1 MRHSIKRISKSAL
14 SVILALMMV
23 VSTMVVGIVT
33 FNAATIPANTTIYL
47 DLSNAADDF
56 KNSTSIYLA
65 VTANSNSGYSADNS
79 NTSGANSYVP
89 KSDKWYPMTNVS
101 GNIWSATVT
110 TESTTGKVSFF
121 NKNESTYD
129 SVWQAH
135 CTLGRTYD
143 GTNNMF
149 VIGSSKTYN
158 EGRQSTIYGGSW
170 STYGGSSG
178 GGTTLGTAP
187 IEVLNGTNVM
197 FYIQAYSSNNDI
209 GLSNSSNSYKKATKI
224 GSSNEYAYISIA
236 KTSRASYDRISNN
249 LGSWNGVE
257 NTGIQSAK
265 GGELFVGNDNVSTTS
280 ATTGDTVL
288 SDNSVALGSTTAITL
303 TTTSNKTTP
312 AYGSNLYVQYYVDD
326 KLVNTDA
333 DLAAST
339 SGATYDLDVS
349 GYTAGEHTI
358 KTVLTDGNVYYIS
371 DTDTFTVVSKTT
383 LAKPNFVVSNSNV
396 VTSKANATITVTS
409 SGASYPSGTTYTL
422 LDASDNVVSGVT
434 WNGNVATV
442 EFADL
447 SSATANYKVKVSA
460 DEATY
465 NPAVS
470 DEFNLKKVQL
480 YAVTLEANA
489 DAEVTGIYTD
499 AYDVSGNTI
508 AEGQTAYVPSG
519 KTVHV
524 NATVTDT
531 ANKTFNKFTYNGNN
545 FDNNADITI
554 TADGTIS
561 TVIDTVT
568 YRTVKIAVIEYADK
582 EHHGT
587 GSNYLSTNDVTYTFG
602 GSTKTATMT
611 AVAADPTAY
620 FTVPSDKAGDWSG
633 KGHTFYIYEV
643 QVPSTVTSINVGGVQ
658 NVTLN
663 DTTEYYGVFH
673 YNGWQSINYMTSDRY
688 YKVSVVANT
697 SVDSGAT
704 VSASGTDSVTYGS
717 DKLYKY
723 QSTID
728 LTATPSN
735 ATAFSYDHWSDG
747 TSNID
752 SPYTVVGDATLTA
765 FFKANQTYAINLVNT
780 DANLASITS
789 SPATSTYADNTVKVT
804 VTAKSGY
811 ECTGITVKTA
821 TNVDVTVTKNADGTY
836 SFTMPGEDVTVT
848 PTIAKKAE
856 YTYALV
862 GASTIKDSNGQAADW
877 NGGTSTNPNQADFDS
892 ASSLKFTNNK
902 LVVTAD
908 ANAQFRFIGTDGTN
922 YYHYGS
928 ASTDSTKLT
937 EVDYTTTYTTTQGDK
952 LVYKFKEAGTFEI
965 AITSGTDSPMSFKV
979 TKLASY
985 YVVGRF
991 AIKNSD
997 GTYTSTTSTS
1007 LSNKPTDNFWNV
1019 TNKYISFSYDSG
1031 SIYKLNTGLTVNELT
1046 VSGNPWYFRI
1056 YDGTDT
1062 YYRPSFDT
1070 ALKASD
1076 AKSKYNT
1083 DTSTDKNFYFNDS
1096 DESGIVI
1103 LCFDASTKQFYFE
1116 IETGKTPLDAP
1127 TIAPDRTS
1135 LTASNP
1141 TATITVT
1148 PATYPEGVDVEYYLY
1163 NGGTYVDKTT
1173 GTTFTVSSA
1182 GTYTVK
1188 ACPSADNP
1196 VYKESVASN
1205 SVTIADG
1212 RTPVAVK
1219 AMNGI
1224 MNGVAYT
1231 GTTTAEAANTSS
1243 SVVENTSAN
1252 LAGGKEYKVT
1262 KGSTVKVTTTM
1273 VADTTTAEKF
1283 VYAYVVNNKD
1293 TYLATEG
1300 IAVTGEDGKK
1310 YATYSATFTIAEDA
1324 TDTTFTVV
1332 PIYYYKACAKDGEYI
1347 KFYVDKSDTTG
1358 WGNNLYNYAYYY
1370 KTAGDTKDV
1379 YESDGIWPGQPM
1391 LYDETKQL
1399 YYSLVPKQIGGK
1411 LVSGL
1416 TVNIGSDQLQSF
1428 DFDDFKVINEIG
1440 YDIVRLDL
1448 KQRSGHTQNKVTLF
1462 GAADATAYD
1471 KGNKT
1476 FSTPTYT
1483 YSNLVSDFSGRWES
1497 YKDINGNDVSLLGKA
1512 VNPENTNT
1520 TYIVSSATHDSER
1533 GQWMSAFSVYKVA
1546 NDGTVTYVTT
1556 AFPSDFIPRIV
1567 KDSQTEATAN
1577 TSAYNAILNAGLG
1590 DAPVKIVYEDQ
1601 VSTRIDGRW
1610 YYAQSDSEVSAYAY
1624 YRTTDNGTTYSELKQ
1639 DAAYASVNGAV
1650 SVTNPKLGLEISVV
1664 SSPLAGYIFDH
1675 WSVADKDGNIII
1687 NKLDNVG
1694 SAFTTTLDQEM
1705 HYVANFR
1712 KATQGQLVINHSKY
1726 TGSDAKNGLGYY
1738 RLEVQVKKSDGT
1750 WSTVYAGS
1758 GTGANG
1764 QSVTIADLVET
1775 DQIISIKLITETAG
1789 ENTFRYWYT
1798 TSSDGTEI
1806 IEDPD
1811 GDMTWNGT
1819 ATSEP
1824 TGKNGILTYTF
1835 DTEVWKLFRDGGQ
1848 KVTQLNFY
1856 SDIAPMN
1863 KNYKLTYKYTDRFG
1877 KEKIYV
1883 VKGTHDDAY
1892 YVKNNNS
1899 WAPSDQLITDNA
1911 PPIDDL
1917 YKNCTWIIA
1926 NSNKDGTDATLV
1938 AVQNGKTYKVDIY
1951 DASGA
1956 SESFTFPINSYVK
1969 NSSDEF
1975 FVADEYIMDGETK
1988 KYFSYWAVYKRV
2000 EKDGNVTKGEEVAR
2014 HFYREYTLV
2023 VLDDY
2028 WIEPVYGAE
2037 RKDQV
2042 YISAPQ
2048 YTREKY
2054 SNEDGTVVK
2063 DSLYVDFMV
2072 AYMSAAGDLIRNDA
2086 SGDKYQTGLIIEIGQ
2101 NKVLGTNEDSSVNT
2115 DYSGITYDSN
2125 LDTVKSAA
2133 NNLTGSPT
2141 KYSFATDDNR
2151 KLYNFRAT
2159 NTNYNNM
2166 NRLDYAVP
2174 FNNTDKNRMYVMKA
2188 YYYVIIDGEIVLSNP
2203 VYFNL
2208 YEIGTSD
2215 PITE

>member
-23 VSTMVVGIVT
+23 VSTMAVGIVT

-47 DLSNAADDF
+47 DLSKAADDF

-65 VTANSNSGYSADNS
+65 VTASSNSGYSADNS
-79 NTSGANSYVP
+79 DTSGANSYVP
-89 KSDKWYPMTNVS
+89 QSDKWYSMTNVS

-121 NKNESTYD
+121 NKNESSYAQ
-129 SVWQAH
+129 VWQAH

-178 GGTTLGTAP
+178 GDDPTPVTNADLLS
-187 IEVLNGTNVM
+187 VLKGEKVM
-197 FYIQAYSSNNDI
+197 FYYGDLWNSSTKYIRTTSSTTSTLDSGSDTKRTITKNSTSYSYYSRSVTADSSKYYISNSSSWSGVQMNENAVAGKAYVLNNNSTFSGSSSNNVVSFSAGTTTVTTTADSAI
-209 GLSNSSNSYKKATKI
+209 QNGSKLSVSTSDA
-224 GSSNEYAYISIA
+224 GSSVVGVKNSVKYYI
-236 KTSRASYDRISNN
+236 T
-249 LGSWNGVE
+249 
-257 NTGIQSAK
+257 
-265 GGELFVGNDNVSTTS
+265 
-280 ATTGDTVL
+280 
-288 SDNSVALGSTTAITL
+288 SDNSAYSEYTL
-303 TTTSNKTTP
+303 TDGKLDTS
-312 AYGSNLYVQYYVDD
+312 SL
-326 KLVNTDA
+326 TD
-333 DLAAST
+333 
-339 SGATYDLDVS
+339 GTYTLKS
-349 GYTAGEHTI
+349 
-358 KTVLTDGNVYYIS
+358 VLTDGTIYVVG
-371 DTDTFTVVSKTT
+371 DTDTFTVSSKTD
-383 LAKPNFVVSNSNV
+383 LAKPNYSVSNSNV

-409 SGASYPSGTTYTL
+409 SGDPYPPGTTYTL

-442 EFADL
+442 KFADL
-447 SSATANYKVKVSA
+447 STAEEANYKVKVSA

-480 YAVTLEANA
+480 YAVTLAENA
-489 DAEVTGIYTD
+489 DAVVTGTYTD
-499 AYDVSGNTI
+499 AYGVSGKTI
-508 AEGQTAYVPSG
+508 AEGETADVPSG
-519 KTVHV
+519 YKVTVD
-524 NATVTDT
+524 ATLSDT
-531 ANKTFNKFTYNGNN
+531 TNKTFNKFTYNGSDYSSNPS
-545 FDNNADITI
+545 DITI

-582 EHHGT
+582 EHHGS

-602 GSTKTATMT
+602 GTTKTTTMT
-611 AVAADPTAY
+611 AVAEDPTAY
-620 FTVPSDKAGDWSG
+620 FVLSG
-633 KGHTFYIYEV
+633 KWNGNGNLYYIYEV
-643 QVPSTVTSINVGGVQ
+643 QVPSTVTKINVGGVKDI
-658 NVTLN
+658 TLN
-663 DTTEYYGVFH
+663 DTTEFYGIYH
-673 YNGWQSINYMTSDRY
+673 YTDAGGWNVQNFNQSDRY
-688 YKVSVVANT
+688 YYVNVVADKA
-697 SVDSGAT
+697 VDSAAT
-704 VSASGTDSVTYGS
+704 VSATGSASVKYNKDTNRT
-717 DKLYKY
+717 LYKY
-723 QSTID
+723 QSTIE

-735 ATAFSYDHWSDG
+735 AAAFSYDHWSDG

-765 FFKANQTYAINLVNT
+765 YFKANQSYAINLVDT

-789 SPATSTYADNTVKVT
+789 SPATSTYAGNTVKVT
-804 VTAKSGY
+804 VTAKTGY

-821 TNVDVTVTKNADGTY
+821 TDVDVDVTNNADGTY
-836 SFTMPGEDVTVT
+836 SFTMPAEDVTVT
-848 PTIAKKAE
+848 PTITAKTLVNVTVKANDSSLGTVTVQSGNIYVGE
-856 YTYALV
+856 NFTVTATANSDSTFSSWTAV
-862 GASTIKDSNGQAADW
+862 GADQVS
-877 NGGTSTNPNQADFDS
+877 
-892 ASSLKFTNNK
+892 
-902 LVVTAD
+902 
-908 ANAQFRFIGTDGTN
+908 
-922 YYHYGS
+922 
-928 ASTDSTKLT
+928 
-937 EVDYTTTYTTTQGDK
+937 
-952 LVYKFKEAGTFEI
+952 
-965 AITSGTDSPMSFKV
+965 
-979 TKLASY
+979 
-985 YVVGRF
+985 
-991 AIKNSD
+991 
-997 GTYTSTTSTS
+997 TSTTDRVTTATFKATAQSVTI
-1007 LSNKPTDNFWNV
+1007 TANFNTYV
-1019 TNKYISFSYDSG
+1019 YSVITDSG
-1031 SIYKLNTGLTVNELT
+1031 EIEMTPSVADSNVFYSTDTVAKDAI
-1046 VSGNPWYFRI
+1046 FRI
-1056 YDGTDT
+1056 KRTFGSEVKYSVNSANSSTTWWFNNLSMEDVIPSWDGSDSVALNAGNYKNATGSA
-1062 YYRPSFDT
+1062 YYI
-1070 ALKASD
+1070 K
-1076 AKSKYNT
+1076 
-1083 DTSTDKNFYFNDS
+1083 
-1096 DESGIVI
+1096 
-1103 LCFDASTKQFYFE
+1103 FDASTG
-1116 IETGKTPLDAP
+1116 TV
-1127 TIAPDRTS
+1127 S
-1135 LTASNP
+1135 LSES
-1141 TATITVT
+1141 TV
-1148 PATYPEGVDVEYYLY
+1148 
-1163 NGGTYVDKTT
+1163 GGT
-1173 GTTFTVSSA
+1173 
-1182 GTYTVK
+1182 TVK
-1188 ACPSADNP
+1188 
-1196 VYKESVASN
+1196 
-1205 SVTIADG
+1205 
-1212 RTPVAVK
+1212 VK
-1219 AMNGI
+1219 AMNG
-1224 MNGVAYT
+1224 VST
-1231 GTTTAEAANTSS
+1231 LSDLGTTVAEAANTSS
-1243 SVVENTSAN
+1243 SVVKEEVN
-1252 LAGGKEYKVT
+1252 LSGGTQYKVT

-1273 VADTTTAEKF
+1273 LADTEAAEKF

-1300 IAVTGEDGKK
+1300 IAVTRAEDKK
-1310 YATYSATFTIAEDA
+1310 YATYSAQFTIDE
-1324 TDTTFTVV
+1324 DTTESIFTVY

-1347 KFYVDKSDTTG
+1347 KFYVNPKESSWT
-1358 WGNNLYNYAYYY
+1358 NVYNYSYYY
-1370 KTAGDTKDV
+1370 GASGIEDDDTKR
-1379 YESDGIWPGQPM
+1379 SDGLWPGQPM
-1391 LYDETKQL
+1391 LYDETKQMF
-1399 YYSLVPKQIGGK
+1399 YSLVPKSINNQP
-1411 LVSGL
+1411 VSGL
-1416 TVNIGSDQLQSF
+1416 TVNNNGSEQTY
-1428 DFDDFKVINEIG
+1428 DFDDFKYIYESG

-1448 KQRSGHTQNKVTLF
+1448 KYKSGNGTTVRDSGNGVNKNAIGASYSESTGFSASQHPTNISAF
-1462 GAADATAYD
+1462 GT
-1471 KGNKT
+1471 
-1476 FSTPTYT
+1476 
-1483 YSNLVSDFSGRWES
+1483 RWEAFN
-1497 YKDINGNDVSLLGKA
+1497 DINGKPMSLLGK
-1512 VNPENTNT
+1512 ETTDTTNKV
-1520 TYIVSSATHDSER
+1520 YVVSTALHNISGR
-1533 GQWMSAFSVYKVA
+1533 GAYMTAWYVYKA
-1546 NDGTVTYVTT
+1546 DSSGNLTFVT
-1556 AFPSDFIPRIV
+1556 AACPSDFVPRPY
-1567 KDSQTEATAN
+1567 SGTQTEESVN
-1577 TSAYNAILNAGLG
+1577 TTAYNAILKAGLG
-1590 DAPVKIVYEDQ
+1590 NAPVQIVFEDVQ
-1601 VSTRIDGRW
+1601 FKDTKDRFDGRW

-1624 YRTTDNGTTYSELKQ
+1624 YRTTDDGTTYSELQ
-1639 DAAYASVNGAV
+1639 VGAAYASVNGAE

-1694 SAFTTTLDQEM
+1694 SSFTTTLDQEM

-1712 KATQGQLVINHSKY
+1712 KATQGQIVINHSKY

-1738 RLEVQVKKSDGT
+1738 RLEVQVMDKDGN
-1750 WSTVYAGS
+1750 WSNVYAGS

-1775 DQIISIKLITETAG
+1775 DQIIRIKLITETAG

-1883 VKGTHDDAY
+1883 VKDTHDDAY

-1899 WAPSDQLITDNA
+1899 WAPSDELITKNA

-1951 DASGA
+1951 NASGA
-1956 SESFTFPINSYVK
+1956 SESYTLPINSYVK
-1969 NSSDEF
+1969 NSAGEF

-2000 EKDGNVTKGEEVAR
+2000 VKDGKVTRGEEVAR

-2037 RKDQV
+2037 RNDQV

-2072 AYMSAAGDLIRNDA
+2072 AYMSAAGDLIRNDV

-2141 KYSFATDDNR
+2141 KYSFATGDNR

-2174 FNNTDKNRMYVMKA
+2174 FNNTDKNLMYVMKA

>member
-23 VSTMVVGIVT
+23 VSTMVVGMVT
-33 FNAATIPANTTIYL
+33 VGAAVAFTNGEKIYL
-47 DLSNAADDF
+47 DTSKVSWWAP
-56 KNSTSIYLA
+56 NSVTDMYLYG
-65 VTANSNSGYSADNS
+65 T
-79 NTSGANSYVP
+79 NTTWVS
-89 KSDKWYPMTNVS
+89 MELVS
-101 GNIWSATVT
+101 GET
-110 TESTTGKVSFF
+110 TLYVGTIPTTG
-121 NKNESTYD
+121 TYENVIFVRKGSHSSD
-129 SVWQAH
+129 WTKYNQTVDITDH
-135 CTLGRTYD
+135 
-143 GTNNMF
+143 GTGQNLYTFTDENT
-149 VIGSSKTYN
+149 GTPK
-158 EGRQSTIYGGSW
+158 GSW

-178 GGTTLGTAP
+178 GDTKTFYVAGTTALVNA
-187 IEVLNGTNVM
+187 
-197 FYIQAYSSNNDI
+197 
-209 GLSNSSNSYKKATKI
+209 SNSWKPADDSDKMTKNDD
-224 GSSNEYAYISIA
+224 GTYSI
-236 KTSRASYDRISNN
+236 TYTN
-249 LGSWNGVE
+249 LEPKSDD
-257 NTGIQSAK
+257 TYQFKI
-265 GGELFVGNDNVSTTS
+265 
-280 ATTGDTVL
+280 TTGTWDT
-288 SDNSVALGSTTAITL
+288 S
-303 TTTSNKTTP
+303 
-312 AYGSNLYVQYYVDD
+312 YGF
-326 KLVNTDA
+326 
-333 DLAAST
+333 
-339 SGATYDLDVS
+339 
-349 GYTAGEHTI
+349 
-358 KTVLTDGNVYYIS
+358 GNI
-371 DTDTFTVVSKTT
+371 
-383 LAKPNFVVSNSNV
+383 
-396 VTSKANATITVTS
+396 
-409 SGASYPSGTTYTL
+409 GTTQNVT
-422 LDASDNVVSGVT
+422 ASDNG
-434 WNGNVATV
+434 GNIK
-442 EFADL
+442 L
-447 SSATANYKVKVSA
+447 
-460 DEATY
+460 
-465 NPAVS
+465 
-470 DEFNLKKVQL
+470 
-480 YAVTLEANA
+480 
-489 DAEVTGIYTD
+489 
-499 AYDVSGNTI
+499 
-508 AEGQTAYVPSG
+508 
-519 KTVHV
+519 
-524 NATVTDT
+524 
-531 ANKTFNKFTYNGNN
+531 TFNTKS
-545 FDNNADITI
+545 DITI
-554 TADGTIS
+554 TIDPNKSNKISIVATPVVSDYTLSSSVVGSGEVTFANASNSSTITTPAQLASGTS
-561 TVIDTVT
+561 VIVNATP
-568 YRTVKIAVIEYADK
+568 A
-582 EHHGT
+582 T
-587 GSNYLSTNDVTYTFG
+587 GYQLD
-602 GSTKTATMT
+602 
-611 AVAADPTAY
+611 
-620 FTVPSDKAGDWSG
+620 
-633 KGHTFYIYEV
+633 
-643 QVPSTVTSINVGGVQ
+643 SIK
-658 NVTLN
+658 LN
-663 DTTEYYGVFH
+663 DTT
-673 YNGWQSINYMTSDRY
+673 IN
-688 YKVSVVANT
+688 N
-697 SVDSGAT
+697 GAT
-704 VSASGTDSVTYGS
+704 FAMPSQDST
-717 DKLYKY
+717 
-723 QSTID
+723 
-728 LTATPSN
+728 
-735 ATAFSYDHWSDG
+735 
-747 TSNID
+747 
-752 SPYTVVGDATLTA
+752 
-765 FFKANQTYAINLVNT
+765 
-780 DANLASITS
+780 
-789 SPATSTYADNTVKVT
+789 VT
-804 VTAKSGY
+804 VTFSLKTPTVTLTPDATTVNVGESVALTPSVAHDLTYTGEYTVTKDGNSVIASAYISDDTFTTPLSADSVGTYVVTYTATVTSGSDTKSASASS
-811 ECTGITVKTA
+811 TITVKQSEEQQAYNTLVTWLADSSKNPDNITGKTTSSLNAYKTAYTAAQTAVSAGYPTSGTVNTTALSSLQSEYSALKDKTPLVKPELTALPQYIDVTSDSKTVTLSVSNASSYPSEANVTYSFYQDGKDTALYTGTNSSYNVNVTTAGTYIYNVKVNLGNTDDYTCADVTSENKSVIAVAPVTVSVSAGENGSAYVSSYTTYDNQTKSNSDTALTSVKVAPNSSVTFTAVPGEGYVVDVWNTDQSSGSTTYTVSKVTAA
-821 TNVDVTVTKNADGTY
+821 TNVTV
-836 SFTMPGEDVTVT
+836 SFTGKP
-848 PTIAKKAE
+848 KFS
-856 YTYALV
+856 YALV
-862 GASTIKDSNGQAADW
+862 GASTIKDSNGQTAAW
-877 NGGTSTNPNQADFDS
+877 NGGTSTAPNQADFDS

-908 ANAQFRFIGTDGTN
+908 ANAQFRFIGTNGTN

-965 AITSGTDSPMSFKV
+965 AITSGTESPMSFKV

-1007 LSNKPTDNFWNV
+1007 LSSKPTDNFWNV
-1019 TNKYISFSYDSG
+1019 TSKNISFSYDSG

-1046 VSGNPWYFRI
+1046 VSGNLWYFRI
-1056 YDGTDT
+1056 YDGTT
-1062 YYRPSFDT
+1062 TYRPSSDI
-1070 ALKASD
+1070 ALKASNS
-1076 AKSKYNT
+1076 KSKYNT
-1083 DTSTDKNFYFNDS
+1083 DNSTDKSFYFNDS

-1127 TIAPDRTS
+1127 TIASDRTS

-1148 PATYPEGVDVEYYLY
+1148 PATYPVGVDVEYYLY
-1163 NGGTYVDKTT
+1163 NGGTYVTKST

-1188 ACPSADNP
+1188 AYPPADNP
-1196 VYKESVASN
+1196 DYKESVASN
-1205 SVTIADG
+1205 SVTIEDG

-1224 MNGVAYT
+1224 KNGDVYT

-1243 SVVENTSAN
+1243 SVVWDESSD
-1252 LAGGKEYKVT
+1252 LSGGKEYTVT

-1293 TYLATEG
+1293 TYLASEG
-1300 IAVTGEDGKK
+1300 IAVTGAEDKK

-1324 TDTTFTVV
+1324 TETTFTVV

-1347 KFYVDKSDTTG
+1347 KFYVNPKESSWTYV
-1358 WGNNLYNYAYYY
+1358 YNYAYYY
-1370 KTAGDTKDV
+1370 GTKDGESTK
-1379 YESDGIWPGQPM
+1379 ESDGNWPGQPM
-1391 LYDETKQL
+1391 LYDETKQMF
-1399 YYSLVPKQIGGK
+1399 YSLVPKEINNQP
-1411 LVSGL
+1411 VSGL
-1416 TVNIGSDQLQSF
+1416 TVNNNGSQQTY
-1428 DFDDFKVINEIG
+1428 DFDDFKYIYESG

-1448 KQRSGHTQNKVTLF
+1448 KYKSGNGTTVSDSGNGVNKVAI
-1462 GAADATAYD
+1462 GA
-1471 KGNKT
+1471 
-1476 FSTPTYT
+1476 T
-1483 YSNLVSDFSGRWES
+1483 YSTSSGFSATNHPTNISAFGTRWEDFN
-1497 YKDINGNDVSLLGKA
+1497 DINGKPMSLLGKE
-1512 VNPENTNT
+1512 VTDTTNKV
-1520 TYIVSSATHDSER
+1520 YVVSTALFDISSR
-1533 GQWMSAFSVYKVA
+1533 GQYMTSWYVYKA
-1546 NDGTVTYVTT
+1546 DSSGNLTFVT
-1556 AFPSDFIPRIV
+1556 AACPSDFVPRPY
-1567 KDSQTEATAN
+1567 SGAQTEESVN
-1577 TSAYNAILNAGLG
+1577 TTAYNAILEAGL
-1590 DAPVKIVYEDQ
+1590 DNAPVQIVFEDVQ
-1601 VSTRIDGRW
+1601 YKDTKDRFDGRW

-1624 YRTTDNGTTYSELKQ
+1624 YRTTDSDGSNPSALIQ

-1712 KATQGQLVINHSKY
+1712 KATSGQLVINHSKY

-1738 RLEVQVKKSDGT
+1738 RLEVQVKDKDGN

-1764 QSVTIADLVET
+1764 QSITANLAET
-1775 DQIISIKLITETAG
+1775 DQIIRIKLITETAG

-1835 DTEVWKLFRDGGQ
+1835 DTEVWKLFSGRKQ
-1848 KVTQLNFY
+1848 IVTQLNFY

-1899 WAPSDQLITDNA
+1899 WAPSDELITNNA

-1956 SESFTFPINSYVK
+1956 SESFTLPINSYVK
-1969 NSSDEF
+1969 NSAGEF
-1975 FVADEYIMDGETK
+1975 FVADEKDANGN
-1988 KYFSYWAVYKRV
+1988 YFSYWAVYKRV
-2000 EKDGNVTKGEEVAR
+2000 EKDGKVTKGEEVAR

-2086 SGDKYQTGLIIEIGQ
+2086 SGEKYKTGLIIEIGQ

-2141 KYSFATDDNR
+2141 RYSFATGDNR

-2174 FNNTDKNRMYVMKA
+2174 FTNTENNRMYVMKA

>member
-23 VSTMVVGIVT
+23 VSTMVVGMVT
-33 FNAATIPANTTIYL
+33 VGAAVAFTNGEKIYL
-47 DLSNAADDF
+47 DTSKVSWWAP
-56 KNSTSIYLA
+56 NSVTDMYLYG
-65 VTANSNSGYSADNS
+65 T
-79 NTSGANSYVP
+79 NTTWVS
-89 KSDKWYPMTNVS
+89 MELVS
-101 GNIWSATVT
+101 GET
-110 TESTTGKVSFF
+110 TLYVGTIPTTG
-121 NKNESTYD
+121 TYENVIFVRKGSHSSD
-129 SVWQAH
+129 WTKYNQTVDITDH
-135 CTLGRTYD
+135 
-143 GTNNMF
+143 GTGQNLYTFTDENT
-149 VIGSSKTYN
+149 GTPK
-158 EGRQSTIYGGSW
+158 GSW

-178 GGTTLGTAP
+178 GDTKTFYVAGTTALVNA
-187 IEVLNGTNVM
+187 
-197 FYIQAYSSNNDI
+197 
-209 GLSNSSNSYKKATKI
+209 SNSWKPADDSDKMTKNDD
-224 GSSNEYAYISIA
+224 GTYSI
-236 KTSRASYDRISNN
+236 TYTN
-249 LGSWNGVE
+249 LEPKSDD
-257 NTGIQSAK
+257 TYQFKI
-265 GGELFVGNDNVSTTS
+265 
-280 ATTGDTVL
+280 TTGTWDT
-288 SDNSVALGSTTAITL
+288 S
-303 TTTSNKTTP
+303 
-312 AYGSNLYVQYYVDD
+312 YGF
-326 KLVNTDA
+326 
-333 DLAAST
+333 
-339 SGATYDLDVS
+339 
-349 GYTAGEHTI
+349 
-358 KTVLTDGNVYYIS
+358 GNI
-371 DTDTFTVVSKTT
+371 
-383 LAKPNFVVSNSNV
+383 
-396 VTSKANATITVTS
+396 
-409 SGASYPSGTTYTL
+409 GTTQNVT
-422 LDASDNVVSGVT
+422 ASDNG
-434 WNGNVATV
+434 GNIK
-442 EFADL
+442 L
-447 SSATANYKVKVSA
+447 
-460 DEATY
+460 
-465 NPAVS
+465 
-470 DEFNLKKVQL
+470 
-480 YAVTLEANA
+480 
-489 DAEVTGIYTD
+489 
-499 AYDVSGNTI
+499 
-508 AEGQTAYVPSG
+508 
-519 KTVHV
+519 
-524 NATVTDT
+524 
-531 ANKTFNKFTYNGNN
+531 TFNTKS
-545 FDNNADITI
+545 DITI
-554 TADGTIS
+554 TIDPNKSNKISIVATPVVSDYTLSSSVVGSGEVTFANASDSSTITTPAQLASGTS
-561 TVIDTVT
+561 VIVNATP
-568 YRTVKIAVIEYADK
+568 A
-582 EHHGT
+582 T
-587 GSNYLSTNDVTYTFG
+587 GYQLD
-602 GSTKTATMT
+602 
-611 AVAADPTAY
+611 
-620 FTVPSDKAGDWSG
+620 
-633 KGHTFYIYEV
+633 
-643 QVPSTVTSINVGGVQ
+643 SIK
-658 NVTLN
+658 LN
-663 DTTEYYGVFH
+663 DTT
-673 YNGWQSINYMTSDRY
+673 IN
-688 YKVSVVANT
+688 N
-697 SVDSGAT
+697 GAT
-704 VSASGTDSVTYGS
+704 FAMPSQDSTVTVTFSLKTPTVTLTPDATTVNVGESVALTPSVAHDLTYTGEYTVTKDGNSVIASAYISDDTFTTPLSADSVGTYVVTYTATVTSGSDTKSASASSTITVKQSEEQQAYNTLVTWLADSSKNPDNITGKTTSSLNAYKTAYTAAQTAVSAGYPTSGTVNTTALSSLQSAYSALTDKTSLAKPELAALPQYIDLTSESKSVTLSVSNASSYPPEANFTYSFYQEGNDTALYTGTDSSCTVNVATEGTFNYYVKVNLGNTDDYTSASDTSETKSVIAVTPVTVSVLAGANGRAYVSSYTTYDNLIKSNTDTALTSVKVYPGS
-717 DKLYKY
+717 SVTFTAVPGEGYVVDVWNTD
-723 QSTID
+723 QSSGST
-728 LTATPSN
+728 T
-735 ATAFSYDHWSDG
+735 
-747 TSNID
+747 
-752 SPYTVVGDATLTA
+752 YTV
-765 FFKANQTYAINLVNT
+765 
-780 DANLASITS
+780 S
-789 SPATSTYADNTVKVT
+789 KVT
-804 VTAKSGY
+804 A
-811 ECTGITVKTA
+811 A
-821 TNVDVTVTKNADGTY
+821 TNVTV
-836 SFTMPGEDVTVT
+836 SFTGKP
-848 PTIAKKAE
+848 KFS
-856 YTYALV
+856 YALV
-862 GASTIKDSNGQAADW
+862 GASTIKNSNGQAAAW
-877 NGGTSTNPNQADFDS
+877 NGSETLDQAAFDT

-902 LVVTAD
+902 LVVTAEKD
-908 ANAQFRFIGTDGTN
+908 NQFRFIGTDGTN

-928 ASTDSTKLT
+928 ASTDITKLT

-1019 TNKYISFSYDSG
+1019 NNKNISFSYDSG

-1127 TIAPDRTS
+1127 TIASDRAS
-1135 LTASNP
+1135 LTAKNP

-1163 NGGTYVDKTT
+1163 NGGTYVATTT

-1188 ACPSADNP
+1188 AYPSADNAE
-1196 VYKESVASN
+1196 YKESVASN
-1205 SVTIADG
+1205 SVTIVDG

-1224 MNGVAYT
+1224 KNGDVYT

-1243 SVVENTSAN
+1243 SVVWNESSD
-1252 LAGGKEYKVT
+1252 LSGGKEYTVT

-1300 IAVTGEDGKK
+1300 IAVTGAEDKK
-1310 YATYSATFTIAEDA
+1310 YATYSATFTISEDA

-1347 KFYVDKSDTTG
+1347 KFYVDKSDTTS

-1370 KTAGDTKDV
+1370 KTAGDTEDV
-1379 YESDGIWPGQPM
+1379 YRSDGTWPGQPM
-1391 LYDETKQL
+1391 LYDATKQL

-1416 TVNIGSDQLQSF
+1416 TVNIGSDKLQSF

-1448 KQRSGHTQNKVTLF
+1448 KQRSGHSSNKDKLVVS
-1462 GAADATAYD
+1462 YD
-1471 KGNKT
+1471 DTNNV
-1476 FSTPTYT
+1476 FNDLTYNPA
-1483 YSNLVSDFSGRWES
+1483 NLVSDFSGRWEA

-1512 VNPENTNT
+1512 VNTDNTNT
-1520 TYIVSSATHDSER
+1520 TYIVSSATHTSGER

-1567 KDSQTEATAN
+1567 KDGQTEATAN

-1712 KATQGQLVINHSKY
+1712 KATSGQLVINHSKY

-1775 DQIISIKLITETAG
+1775 DQIIRIKLITETAG

-1835 DTEVWKLFRDGGQ
+1835 DTEVWKLFSGGVQ

-1899 WAPSDQLITDNA
+1899 WAPSDELITKNA

-1951 DASGA
+1951 NASGA
-1956 SESFTFPINSYVK
+1956 SESYTLPINSYVK
-1969 NSSDEF
+1969 NSAGEF

-2000 EKDGNVTKGEEVAR
+2000 VKDGKVTRGEEVAR

-2037 RKDQV
+2037 RNDQV

-2072 AYMSAAGDLIRNDA
+2072 AYMSAAGDLIRNDV

-2141 KYSFATDDNR
+2141 KYSFATGDNR

-2174 FNNTDKNRMYVMKA
+2174 FTNTENNRMYVMKA
-2188 YYYVIIDGEIVLSNP
+2188 YYYVIIDSEIVLSNP

>member
-14 SVILALMMV
+14 SVVLALMMV
-23 VSTMVVGIVT
+23 VSTIVVGIVT
-33 FNAATIPANTTIYL
+33 VSAFDLKGTYNFDNYTAKWDKVYLVKVGNDGSYTEYQEMTAGSDGIYSCTLGSWGGSSFYFANSNSNPTATTAKFTSAVDSTNNCFVPSSATGTSINGTWMTTAQAIEQHGGSSGSDVTGDLLSVLKGEKVMFYYGDLWNSGTKYIRTSSSTSNTLDSGSDTKRTIT
-47 DLSNAADDF
+47 
-56 KNSTSIYLA
+56 KNSTSYSYYSRS
-65 VTANSNSGYSADNS
+65 VTAASSKYYISNSSSWSGVQMNENAVAGKAYVLNNNSTFSGGSSNNVVSFSAG
-79 NTSGANSYVP
+79 T
-89 KSDKWYPMTNVS
+89 T
-101 GNIWSATVT
+101 TVT
-110 TESTTGKVSFF
+110 TTADSAIQNGSKLSVSTSDT
-121 NKNESTYD
+121 
-129 SVWQAH
+129 
-135 CTLGRTYD
+135 
-143 GTNNMF
+143 
-149 VIGSSKTYN
+149 GSSVVGVKNSVKY
-158 EGRQSTIYGGSW
+158 
-170 STYGGSSG
+170 
-178 GGTTLGTAP
+178 
-187 IEVLNGTNVM
+187 
-197 FYIQAYSSNNDI
+197 YI
-209 GLSNSSNSYKKATKI
+209 T
-224 GSSNEYAYISIA
+224 
-236 KTSRASYDRISNN
+236 
-249 LGSWNGVE
+249 
-257 NTGIQSAK
+257 
-265 GGELFVGNDNVSTTS
+265 
-280 ATTGDTVL
+280 
-288 SDNSVALGSTTAITL
+288 SDNSAYSEYTL
-303 TTTSNKTTP
+303 TDGKLDTS
-312 AYGSNLYVQYYVDD
+312 SL
-326 KLVNTDA
+326 TD
-333 DLAAST
+333 
-339 SGATYDLDVS
+339 GTYTLKS
-349 GYTAGEHTI
+349 
-358 KTVLTDGNVYYIS
+358 VLTDGTIYVVG
-371 DTDTFTVVSKTT
+371 DTDTFTVSSKTD
-383 LAKPNFVVSNSNV
+383 LAKPNYSVSNSNV

-409 SGASYPSGTTYTL
+409 SGDSYPSGTTYTL

-447 SSATANYKVKVSA
+447 SSDTANYKVKVSA

-480 YAVTLEANA
+480 YAVTLAENA
-489 DAEVTGIYTD
+489 DAVVTGTYTD
-499 AYDVSGNTI
+499 AYGESGKTI
-508 AEGQTAYVPSG
+508 AEGKTADVPSG
-519 KTVHV
+519 YKVTV
-524 NATVTDT
+524 NATLSDT
-531 ANKTFNKFTYNGNN
+531 TNKTFNKFTYNGSDYSSNPS
-545 FDNNADITI
+545 DITI

-561 TVIDTVT
+561 TIIDTVT

-611 AVAADPTAY
+611 AVEEDPTAY
-620 FTVPSDKAGDWSG
+620 FVLSGKWSG
-633 KGHTFYIYEV
+633 NGNLYYIYEV
-643 QVPSTVTSINVGGVQ
+643 QVPSTVTSINVDGKKSI
-658 NVTLN
+658 TLD
-663 DTTEYYGVFH
+663 DTTEFYGIYHFSDAG
-673 YNGWQSINYMTSDRY
+673 GWNVQNFNQADRY
-688 YKVSVVANT
+688 YYVNVVANT
-697 SVDSGAT
+697 DVDSGAT
-704 VSASGTDSVTYGS
+704 VSATGSASVKYNQDTS
-717 DKLYKY
+717 RTLYKY

-789 SPATSTYADNTVKVT
+789 SPATSTYKDNTVKVT

-821 TNVDVTVTKNADGTY
+821 TDVDVTVTKNPDGTY

-862 GASTIKDSNGQAADW
+862 GDSTIKDSNGTAAAWNGSETLDQAA
-877 NGGTSTNPNQADFDS
+877 FDT

-902 LVVTAD
+902 LVVTASSGD
-908 ANAQFRFIGTDGTN
+908 QFRFIGTDGSK

-928 ASTDSTKLT
+928 ANNSNETIVYGKT
-937 EVDYTTTYTTTQGDK
+937 YNTTLGDK
-952 LVYKFKEAGTFEI
+952 LVYKFNEAGTFEI
-965 AITSGTDSPMSFKV
+965 EITSGTDSPMSFKV

-1019 TNKYISFSYDSG
+1019 NNKNISFSYDSG

-1127 TIAPDRTS
+1127 TIASDRAS
-1135 LTASNP
+1135 LTAKNP

-1163 NGGTYVDKTT
+1163 NGGTYVATTT

-1188 ACPSADNP
+1188 AYPPADNP
-1196 VYKESVASN
+1196 NYKESVASN

-1224 MNGVAYT
+1224 MNGDVYT

-1243 SVVENTSAN
+1243 SVVWNESSD
-1252 LAGGKEYKVT
+1252 LSGGKEYTVT
-1262 KGSTVKVTTTM
+1262 KGSTVKVITTM
-1273 VADTTTAEKF
+1273 VADTESAEKF

-1300 IAVTGEDGKK
+1300 IAVTDAEGKK

-1332 PIYYYKACAKDGEYI
+1332 PIYYYKACANDGEYI
-1347 KFYVDKSDTTG
+1347 KFYVDKSDTTS

-1370 KTAGDTKDV
+1370 KTAGDTEDV
-1379 YESDGIWPGQPM
+1379 YRSDGTWPGQPM

-1416 TVNIGSDQLQSF
+1416 TVNIGSDTLQSF

-1448 KQRSGHTQNKVTLF
+1448 KQRSGHSSNKDKLVVS
-1462 GAADATAYD
+1462 YD
-1471 KGNKT
+1471 DTNNV
-1476 FSTPTYT
+1476 FNDLTYNPA
-1483 YSNLVSDFSGRWES
+1483 NLVSDFSGRWEA

-1512 VNPENTNT
+1512 VNTDNTNT
-1520 TYIVSSATHDSER
+1520 TYIVSSATHTSGER

-1567 KDSQTEATAN
+1567 QDGQTEATAN

-1639 DAAYASVNGAV
+1639 DAAYASVDGAV

-1712 KATQGQLVINHSKY
+1712 KATSGQLVINHSKY

-1775 DQIISIKLITETAG
+1775 DQIIRIKLITETAG

-1835 DTEVWKLFRDGGQ
+1835 DTEVWKLFRDHLQ

-1956 SESFTFPINSYVK
+1956 SESYTLPINSYVK
-1969 NSSDEF
+1969 NSAGEF

-2000 EKDGNVTKGEEVAR
+2000 VKDGKVTRGEEVAR

-2037 RKDQV
+2037 RNDQV

-2072 AYMSAAGDLIRNDA
+2072 AYMSAAGDLIRNDV

-2141 KYSFATDDNR
+2141 KYSFATGDNR

-2174 FNNTDKNRMYVMKA
+2174 FTNTENNRMYVMKA
-2188 YYYVIIDGEIVLSNP
+2188 YYYVIIDSEIVLSNP

>member
-23 VSTMVVGIVT
+23 VSTMVVGMVT
-33 FNAATIPANTTIYL
+33 VGAAVAFTNGEKIYL
-47 DLSNAADDF
+47 DTSKVSWWAP
-56 KNSTSIYLA
+56 NSVTDMYLYG
-65 VTANSNSGYSADNS
+65 T
-79 NTSGANSYVP
+79 NTTWVS
-89 KSDKWYPMTNVS
+89 MELVS
-101 GNIWSATVT
+101 GET
-110 TESTTGKVSFF
+110 TLYVGTIPTTG
-121 NKNESTYD
+121 TYENVIFVRKGSHSSD
-129 SVWQAH
+129 WTKYNQTVDITDH
-135 CTLGRTYD
+135 
-143 GTNNMF
+143 GTGQNLYTFTDENT
-149 VIGSSKTYN
+149 GTPK
-158 EGRQSTIYGGSW
+158 GSW

-178 GGTTLGTAP
+178 GDTKTFYVAGTTALVNA
-187 IEVLNGTNVM
+187 
-197 FYIQAYSSNNDI
+197 
-209 GLSNSSNSYKKATKI
+209 SNSWKPADDSDKMTKNDD
-224 GSSNEYAYISIA
+224 GTYSI
-236 KTSRASYDRISNN
+236 TYTN
-249 LGSWNGVE
+249 LEPKSDD
-257 NTGIQSAK
+257 TYQFKI
-265 GGELFVGNDNVSTTS
+265 
-280 ATTGDTVL
+280 TTGTWDT
-288 SDNSVALGSTTAITL
+288 S
-303 TTTSNKTTP
+303 
-312 AYGSNLYVQYYVDD
+312 YGF
-326 KLVNTDA
+326 
-333 DLAAST
+333 
-339 SGATYDLDVS
+339 
-349 GYTAGEHTI
+349 
-358 KTVLTDGNVYYIS
+358 GNI
-371 DTDTFTVVSKTT
+371 
-383 LAKPNFVVSNSNV
+383 
-396 VTSKANATITVTS
+396 
-409 SGASYPSGTTYTL
+409 GTTQNVT
-422 LDASDNVVSGVT
+422 ASDNG
-434 WNGNVATV
+434 GNIK
-442 EFADL
+442 L
-447 SSATANYKVKVSA
+447 
-460 DEATY
+460 
-465 NPAVS
+465 
-470 DEFNLKKVQL
+470 
-480 YAVTLEANA
+480 
-489 DAEVTGIYTD
+489 
-499 AYDVSGNTI
+499 
-508 AEGQTAYVPSG
+508 
-519 KTVHV
+519 
-524 NATVTDT
+524 
-531 ANKTFNKFTYNGNN
+531 TFNTKS
-545 FDNNADITI
+545 DITI
-554 TADGTIS
+554 TIDPNKSNKISIVATPVVSDYTLSSSVVGSGEVTFANASNSSTITTPAQLASGTS
-561 TVIDTVT
+561 VIVNATP
-568 YRTVKIAVIEYADK
+568 A
-582 EHHGT
+582 T
-587 GSNYLSTNDVTYTFG
+587 GYQLD
-602 GSTKTATMT
+602 
-611 AVAADPTAY
+611 
-620 FTVPSDKAGDWSG
+620 
-633 KGHTFYIYEV
+633 
-643 QVPSTVTSINVGGVQ
+643 SIK
-658 NVTLN
+658 LN
-663 DTTEYYGVFH
+663 DTT
-673 YNGWQSINYMTSDRY
+673 IN
-688 YKVSVVANT
+688 N
-697 SVDSGAT
+697 GAT
-704 VSASGTDSVTYGS
+704 FAMPSQDST
-717 DKLYKY
+717 
-723 QSTID
+723 
-728 LTATPSN
+728 
-735 ATAFSYDHWSDG
+735 
-747 TSNID
+747 
-752 SPYTVVGDATLTA
+752 
-765 FFKANQTYAINLVNT
+765 
-780 DANLASITS
+780 
-789 SPATSTYADNTVKVT
+789 VT
-804 VTAKSGY
+804 VTFSLKTPTVTLTPDATTVNVGESVALTPSVAHDLTYTGEYTVTKDGNSVIASAYISDDTFTTPLSADSVGTYVVTYTATVTSGSDTKSASASS
-811 ECTGITVKTA
+811 TITVKQSEEQQAYNTLVTWLADSSKNPDNITGKTTSSLNAYKTAYTAAQTAVSAGYPTSGTVNTTALSSLQSEYSALKDKTPLVKPELTALPQYIDVTSDSKTVTLSVSNASSYPSEANVTYSFYQDGKDTALYTGTNSSYNVNVTTAGTYIYNVKVNLGNTDDYTCADVTSENKSVIAVAPVTVSVSAGENGSAYVSSYTTYDNQTKSNSDTALTSVKVAPNSSVTFTAVPGEGYVVDVWNTDQSSGSTTYTVSKVTAA
-821 TNVDVTVTKNADGTY
+821 TNVTV
-836 SFTMPGEDVTVT
+836 SFTGKP
-848 PTIAKKAE
+848 KFS
-856 YTYALV
+856 YALV
-862 GASTIKDSNGQAADW
+862 GASTIKNSNGQAAAW
-877 NGGTSTNPNQADFDS
+877 NGSETLDQAAFDT

-937 EVDYTTTYTTTQGDK
+937 EVDYTTTYTTKQGDK

-1019 TNKYISFSYDSG
+1019 NNKNISFSYDSG

-1083 DTSTDKNFYFNDS
+1083 DTSTDKSFYFNDS

-1127 TIAPDRTS
+1127 SIATDIET
-1135 LTASNP
+1135 LKTSNP

-1148 PATYPEGVDVEYYLY
+1148 PADTYPEGMAVEYYLY
-1163 NGGTYVDKTT
+1163 NGGTYVAKTT

-1188 ACPSADNP
+1188 AYPPADNP
-1196 VYKESVASN
+1196 NYKESVASN
-1205 SVTIADG
+1205 SVTIEDG

-1224 MNGVAYT
+1224 KNGDVYT

-1243 SVVENTSAN
+1243 SVVWDESSD
-1252 LAGGKEYKVT
+1252 LSGGKEYTVT
-1262 KGSTVKVTTTM
+1262 KGSTVKVITTM

-1300 IAVTGEDGKK
+1300 IAVTGAEDKK

-1324 TDTTFTVV
+1324 TDKTFTVV

-1347 KFYVDKSDTTG
+1347 KFYVNPKESSWT
-1358 WGNNLYNYAYYY
+1358 NVYNYSYYY
-1370 KTAGDTKDV
+1370 GASGIEDDDTKR
-1379 YESDGIWPGQPM
+1379 SDGLWPGQPM
-1391 LYDETKQL
+1391 LYDETKQMF
-1399 YYSLVPKQIGGK
+1399 YSLVPKSINNQP
-1411 LVSGL
+1411 VSGL
-1416 TVNIGSDQLQSF
+1416 TVNNNGSEQTY
-1428 DFDDFKVINEIG
+1428 DFDDFKYIYESG

-1448 KQRSGHTQNKVTLF
+1448 KYKSGNGTTVRDSGNGVNKNAIGASYSESTGFSASQHPTNISAF
-1462 GAADATAYD
+1462 GT
-1471 KGNKT
+1471 
-1476 FSTPTYT
+1476 
-1483 YSNLVSDFSGRWES
+1483 RWEAFN
-1497 YKDINGNDVSLLGKA
+1497 DINGKPMSLLGK
-1512 VNPENTNT
+1512 ETTDTTNKV
-1520 TYIVSSATHDSER
+1520 YVVSTALHNISGR
-1533 GQWMSAFSVYKVA
+1533 GAYMTAWYVYKA
-1546 NDGTVTYVTT
+1546 DSSGNLTFVT
-1556 AFPSDFIPRIV
+1556 AACPSDFVPRPY
-1567 KDSQTEATAN
+1567 SGTQTEESVN
-1577 TSAYNAILNAGLG
+1577 TTAYNAILKAGLG
-1590 DAPVKIVYEDQ
+1590 NAPVQIVFEDVQ
-1601 VSTRIDGRW
+1601 FKDTKDRFDGRW

-1624 YRTTDNGTTYSELKQ
+1624 YRTTDDGTTYSELQ
-1639 DAAYASVNGAV
+1639 VGAAYASVNGAE

-1694 SAFTTTLDQEM
+1694 SSFTTTLDQEM

-1712 KATQGQLVINHSKY
+1712 KATQGQIVINHSKY

-1738 RLEVQVKKSDGT
+1738 RLEVQVMDKDGN
-1750 WSTVYAGS
+1750 WSNVYAGS

-1775 DQIISIKLITETAG
+1775 DQIIRIKLITETAG

-1883 VKGTHDDAY
+1883 VKDTHDDAY

-1899 WAPSDQLITDNA
+1899 WAPSDELITKNA

-1951 DASGA
+1951 NASGA
-1956 SESFTFPINSYVK
+1956 SESYTLPINSYVK
-1969 NSSDEF
+1969 NSAGEF

-2000 EKDGNVTKGEEVAR
+2000 VKDGKVTRGEEVAR

-2037 RKDQV
+2037 RNDQV

-2072 AYMSAAGDLIRNDA
+2072 AYMSAAGDLIRNDV

-2141 KYSFATDDNR
+2141 KYSFATGDNR

-2174 FNNTDKNRMYVMKA
+2174 FNNTDKNLMYVMKA